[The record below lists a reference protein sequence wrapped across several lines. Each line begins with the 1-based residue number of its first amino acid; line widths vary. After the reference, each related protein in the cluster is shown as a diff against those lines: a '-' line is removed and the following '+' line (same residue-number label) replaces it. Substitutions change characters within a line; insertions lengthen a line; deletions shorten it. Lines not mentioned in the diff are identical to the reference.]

1 MQSNSCCLY
10 LPHLPKSLTFIAMI
24 AIEYPSY
31 QPKVKEQ
38 ANARLIFDPVRK
50 QWVALTPEEW
60 VRQHFLQY
68 LLQVKNYPAPLIAV
82 EKEINLWGLKKRCD
96 IVVFNTGGAEPKLL
110 VECKQPSV
118 ALDQQVIDQALR
130 YNMNLQVSHIVI
142 TNGSHTAAF
151 HCAPSGFIALD
162 AIPDWATLTTTI

>member
-1 MQSNSCCLY
+1 
-10 LPHLPKSLTFIAMI
+10 MI

-38 ANARLIFDPVRK
+38 ASGRLIFDPVRK

-68 LLQVKNYPAPLIAV
+68 LLQVKNYPPTLMAV
-82 EKEINLWGLKKRCD
+82 EKEIDLWGLKKRCD
-96 IVVFNTGGAEPKLL
+96 IVVFNAGSTEPKLL

-118 ALDQQVIDQALR
+118 ALDDKVIEQALR
-130 YNMNLQVSHIVI
+130 YNMHLQVSYIVI
-142 TNGSHTAAF
+142 TNGTHTAAF
-151 HCAPSGFIALD
+151 HCTPSGFAALD
-162 AIPDWATLTTTI
+162 AIPHWAALTMG